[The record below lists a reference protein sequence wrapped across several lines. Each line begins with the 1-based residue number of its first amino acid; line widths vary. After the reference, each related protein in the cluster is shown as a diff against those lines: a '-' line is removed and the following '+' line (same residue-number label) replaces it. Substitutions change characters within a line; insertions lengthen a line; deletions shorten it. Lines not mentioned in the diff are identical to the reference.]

1 MGLLRVLLLA
11 VLALSAYAVDE
22 SAVTVIA
29 GKADFDAALASAD
42 LVMVEFYAP
51 WCDPPAPPRPTT
63 THAFIHITPLVHPA
77 APTSL
82 TTRYSVPPAL
92 SD

>member
-1 MGLLRVLLLA
+1 VLLLA

-51 WCDPPAPPRPTT
+51 WCDPPAPLAPQQPT
-63 THAFIHITPLVHPA
+63 PSS
-77 APTSL
+77 TSHHSFTL
-82 TTRYSVPPAL
+82 QLPPP
-92 SD
+92 